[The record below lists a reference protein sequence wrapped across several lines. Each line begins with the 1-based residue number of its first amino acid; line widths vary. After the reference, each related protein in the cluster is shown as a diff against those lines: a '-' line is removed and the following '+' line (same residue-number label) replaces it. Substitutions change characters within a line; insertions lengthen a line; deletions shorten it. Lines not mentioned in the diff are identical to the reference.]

1 MLIQSCTVFNLSIL
15 FVSVLYCS
23 VESALPEAQMKAFKK
38 QIKNQCVQK
47 TKIDPAMIEGAL
59 NGNFPEDHKFECFVK
74 CIMDKSLVDN
84 SSIEL
89 FYQHNYWGTEVDWV

>member
-74 CIMDKSLVDN
+74 CIMDKSLVVSGTFPEL
-84 SSIEL
+84 SSN
-89 FYQHNYWGTEVDWV
+89 FS